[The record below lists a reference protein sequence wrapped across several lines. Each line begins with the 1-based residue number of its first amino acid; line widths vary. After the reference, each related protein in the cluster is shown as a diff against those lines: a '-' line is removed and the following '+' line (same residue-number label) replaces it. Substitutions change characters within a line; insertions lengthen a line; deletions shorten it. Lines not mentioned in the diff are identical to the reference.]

1 MDTEQKRVIGPVT
14 AGAGGGA
21 ALSLVICWLLLRFFG
36 VDVPPDVQ
44 GAFTLLLVLGGGYL
58 VKPSHGRRAA

>member
-21 ALSLVICWLLLRFFG
+21 ALSLVICWVLARFAG
-36 VDVPPDVQ
+36 IDVPADVQ
-44 GAFTLLLVLGGGYL
+44 GAFTILLVLGGGYL
-58 VKPSHGRRAA
+58 VKPSSGRRAA